1 MRMRLIL
8 GVCCFLI
15 ASVCRAEFTF
25 QGIQR
30 GVFGLTDII
39 DNRFVASGSV
49 GSASGSQDSFITPS
63 VAWVY
68 SSVMNNFL
76 PGFDSRCTFNLS
88 VTQPTDALLMLTGNS
103 NSVRSDLSTGPPSYE
118 LIPQFSAMQPY
129 SYKVLHLDPAAGTYS
144 FSVVN
149 GPSALSFLS
158 LTIADLGAPQS
169 TLRGDLDRNG
179 VLDPGDTLAM
189 MLALSDVSAYRSAWG
204 LSAADFLSLA
214 DVDQSGTVSTADLQ
228 SLQAM
233 LRAPQAVPEPSTIV
247 LAAIGMGLMI
257 LWLAR
262 RKVLSRTIRYLQNG
276 QPNALTF
283 PFVLSILI
291 SNRNP

>member
-1 MRMRLIL
+1 M
-8 GVCCFLI
+8 
-15 ASVCRAEFTF
+15 ADFTF

-30 GVFGLTDII
+30 GVFGLTNII
-39 DNRFVASGSV
+39 DNRFVATGSV
-49 GSASGSQDSFITPS
+49 GNAFGSQDSFITPS

-68 SSVMNNFL
+68 SSVVNDFL

-88 VTQPTDALLMLTGNS
+88 VTQPTDALVMLMGNS

-129 SYKVLHLDPAAGTYS
+129 SYKVLHLDPTAGIYS

-149 GPSALSFLS
+149 GPSALSYTS
-158 LTIADLGAPQS
+158 LTIADLGSPQS

-179 VLDPGDTLAM
+179 LLDPGDTLAM

-214 DVDQSGTVSTADLQ
+214 DIDQSGSVSTADLQ

-233 LRAPQAVPEPSTIV
+233 LLAPQAVPEPSTVV
-247 LAAIGMGLMI
+247 LAASGTGLMI
-257 LWLAR
+257 GWLAR
-262 RKVLSRTIRYLQNG
+262 RKVLSRVIGCRFWPAECTC
-276 QPNALTF
+276 F
-283 PFVLSILI
+283 PFVLSTLI
-291 SNRNP
+291 SNGNL